1 MGPDA
6 NKPSS
11 HWKSL
16 ADELGFTWVDDQT
29 ELATPPEEEQSSE
42 APPMTAFTPAE
53 GTQRLSDDEP
63 VPSRI
68 QHDASEDREI
78 HFDADEDLLFSEAPL
93 FHDRL
98 EDVQDPAHA
107 ADEAPASPE
116 FISDE
121 PECSVPLV
129 DKSHWRTLI
138 SELGL
143 ELPPETQVEMVEA
156 AESAEG
162 FVAGH
167 SSAALTELFREEHLE
182 PPELSR
188 FDTETVDDRVH
199 KEEVHGTGLFG
210 AGLFSEDEDQE
221 YVRRRRIASEPQPVT
236 EPQAIESSA
245 PITVASDLEEMTV
258 TGSTEDELSASRKR
272 GRRRTRPWKRLH
284 AGGETGEETSTIGDS
299 GLEDLDEVFEPVAS
313 EVPEVVDEL
322 FGEPDAELDQISSE
336 PLTDEVAE
344 EEATKRRRRRR
355 RRSRR
360 SERVEDTTAQQAVG
374 ESISEDDED
383 LDEVV
388 VLDEDD
394 LLEEG
399 HEERDVDERSRRRPP
414 VVSKT
419 ASRRAPHDD
428 DDDDIERP
436 THRKIPSWEDA
447 VGIIIEANM
456 ATRAK
461 SPGGRRRR

>member
-6 NKPSS
+6 DKPSN

-16 ADELGFTWVDDQT
+16 ADELGFTWGDDQT
-29 ELATPPEEEQSSE
+29 EPATPPDEEQSSE
-42 APPMTAFTPAE
+42 SMPMAEFTPTE
-53 GTQRLSDDEP
+53 GAQRLSDDELA
-63 VPSRI
+63 PSRI
-68 QHDASEDREI
+68 PHDGDEDREI
-78 HFDADEDLLFSEAPL
+78 HFDADEDLLFSETPL

-98 EDVQDPAHA
+98 EDIQEPTHE
-107 ADEAPASPE
+107 ADEASTSPDV
-116 FISDE
+116 ISDE
-121 PECSVPLV
+121 PVGSVPLV

-156 AESAEG
+156 PESVEG

-167 SSAALTELFREEHLE
+167 FNAAQAERFREEHLE
-182 PPELSR
+182 SPELSQ
-188 FDTETVDDRVH
+188 FDIEPVDDQVA
-199 KEEVHGTGLFG
+199 KEEVHGAGLFG
-210 AGLFSEDEDQE
+210 AGLFNEDEDQE
-221 YVRRRRIASEPQPVT
+221 YLRRHRIASEPQPMT
-236 EPQAIESSA
+236 EPQAIESGA
-245 PITVASDLEEMTV
+245 PFTVASDLDEMIV
-258 TGSTEDELSASRKR
+258 TSSTEEELSASRKR

-284 AGGETGEETSTIGDS
+284 AGGETAEETSVTGDS

-313 EVPEVVDEL
+313 EVSEVVDEL

-336 PLTDEVAE
+336 PLTDEVTD

-360 SERVEDTTAQQAVG
+360 SGRVDDAAAQQAVS

-394 LLEEG
+394 LFEEG
-399 HEERDVDERSRRRPP
+399 NEERDLDERSRRRPP

-419 ASRRAPHDD
+419 ASRRAPRDD
-428 DDDDIERP
+428 EDDDIERP

-447 VGIIIEANM
+447 VGIVIEANM
-456 ATRAK
+456 AMRAK